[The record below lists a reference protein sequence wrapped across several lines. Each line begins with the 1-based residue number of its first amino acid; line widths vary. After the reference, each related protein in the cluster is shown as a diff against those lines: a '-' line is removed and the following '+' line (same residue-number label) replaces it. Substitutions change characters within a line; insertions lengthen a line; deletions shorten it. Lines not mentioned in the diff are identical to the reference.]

1 MILQFDESFEKSI
14 KKLKDKKI
22 KARLLS
28 LIESFENSDS
38 LAEIPNIKKMQGFQ
52 TYYRVRLGDYR
63 IGFELQD
70 DGSILFILIAHRK
83 EIYKYFP

>member
-28 LIESFENSDS
+28 LIESFESADS

-52 TYYRVRLGDYR
+52 TYYRIRVGDYR
-63 IGFELQD
+63 VGFELQD
-70 DGSILFILIAHRK
+70 DRSILFILIAHRK